1 MGDVKRVVFLL
12 VMIGAVLVS
21 SVVLAEERS
30 FSGEYEFNAARSDD
44 MMEAFGPALEAMGP
58 LKRSIARRMLS
69 SAEPDQEVQ
78 IRLEGES
85 ILLRAGDREELRA
98 TINGEPVDYKTE
110 RGEAA
115 KARVSMVGEELRVLV
130 ESKKGTS
137 TSRYRLSPDGGFLTW
152 ILELRYSDLPKAVIF
167 KQVFDRR

>member
-1 MGDVKRVVFLL
+1 MGRLKSIVFVVAL
-12 VMIGAVLVS
+12 IGIGFFSAS
-21 SVVLAEERS
+21 ASAEEQS

-69 SAEPDQEVQ
+69 RAEPDQEVQ

-98 TINGEPVDYKTE
+98 RINGDAVDYKTE

-115 KARVSMVGEELRVLV
+115 KARVSMVGDELRVLV

-137 TSRYRLSPDGGFLTW
+137 TSRYILSPDGGFLTW
-152 ILELRYSDLPKAVIF
+152 ILELRYSDLPRAVIF